1 MDVET
6 LTYRIEVDGAD
17 RARREMSDTSDHI
30 TSKAKAGADGIE
42 AGASRGVGA
51 LGKMTGALGSIA
63 GPLAGAFAV
72 GQVVDFGKEMYGL
85 GQELDVY
92 DKKANTVF
100 EGGSTLVKAWADQNN
115 EAMGLSKEKLTGLAA
130 GFGDLL
136 KPMGFTAEQAG
147 KMSTEVVGLSGALSA
162 WSGGQTSAAE
172 VSDILAKAMLGET
185 DGLKQLGISISQ
197 DEVNARLARD
207 GKEKLTGATLAQAK
221 AVATQQLIMEK
232 STDAQKAWADGS
244 MDGIKN
250 GNTLTATFEQLK
262 ATLASKLMPVF
273 QSITSWIVD
282 DFLPGAQLI
291 FGALGKLFSGDAA
304 GAGVDIGKLFGL
316 SEDSGGV
323 DAIIGAFE
331 QIIDGAQTLW
341 AGVKV
346 VWDGIS
352 AAWEFVVGLF
362 SDGADDI
369 GDKGS
374 WLGQTVDKLGGMFSA
389 AFGAVQAIVSTVVN
403 VITGIWNKFGDIIID
418 TALGV
423 WEGVKTAFGGI
434 LDMLTGVFNLIKSI
448 LTGKWG
454 EAWDA
459 IKQILS
465 GAWDTVR
472 GLLEVLWS
480 YISGAFEAIGRIMVD
495 LWNRAWDG
503 VKAAFNAVWG
513 WVTGIPG
520 RIGSALS
527 SMWDMVKD
535 GFGLA
540 YMWVRGKWDELYSW
554 VTGLPGKIRSSVSGL
569 WDGFK
574 DAFRSAIN
582 WIIDKWNG
590 LSFTLPSIDIP
601 GLGKIGGN
609 TFSTPKIPR
618 LAEGGTIIPYRPGG
632 TLVQVAEAGR
642 DELLTGG
649 GTVVPLSKGWE
660 NNGFGGGPTFA
671 EGAIVIQVTNPDPGA
686 VVDLLQRWADS
697 NGPLPFVTVGA
708 A

>member
-30 TSKAKAGADGIE
+30 SGKAKAGADGIE
-42 AGASRGVGA
+42 SGATRGVGA
-51 LGKMTGALGSIA
+51 LGKITGALGGIA

-92 DKKANTVF
+92 DKKASTVF
-100 EGGSTLVKAWADQNN
+100 EGGADLVRAWADQNN

-197 DEVNARLARD
+197 DEVNTRLARD
-207 GKEKLTGATLAQAK
+207 GKDKLTGSLLAQAK
-221 AVATQQLIMEK
+221 ATATQQLIMEK

-250 GNTLTATFEQLK
+250 SNTLTATFEQLK
-262 ATLASKLMPVF
+262 ATLAEKLMPIF
-273 QSITSWIVD
+273 QRVTSWIVAEAIP
-282 DFLPGAQLI
+282 FLGRL
-291 FGALGKLFSGDAA
+291 FESGKALWNEWAPAIGDAITTIWA
-304 GAGVDIGKLFGL
+304 KAQPVF
-316 SEDSGGV
+316 
-323 DAIIGAFE
+323 DA
-331 QIIDGAQTLW
+331 LR
-341 AGVKV
+341 
-346 VWDGIS
+346 
-352 AAWEFVVGLF
+352 AAWDFVVGLF
-362 SDGADDI
+362 NQGADDI
-369 GDKGS
+369 GNKTT
-374 WLGQTVDKLGGMFSA
+374 WLGSMVDKLGAMFSA
-389 AFGAVQAIVSTVVN
+389 AFGAVQAIVSTVVD
-403 VITGIWNKFGDIIID
+403 VVLGIWNKFGDIIID

-554 VTGLPGKIRSSVSGL
+554 VTGLPGKIASAVSGL

-590 LSFTLPSIDIP
+590 LSFTIPSIDIP

-642 DELLTGG
+642 DELVTGG
-649 GTVVPLSKGWE
+649 GTVVPLSRGWE
-660 NNGFGGGPTFA
+660 NRGLGGGPTFA
-671 EGAIVIQVTNPDPGA
+671 AGAIVIQVSNPDPGA
-686 VVDLLQRWADS
+686 VVDLLQRWADA
-697 NGPLPFVTVGA
+697 NGPLPVSVTLAQSVA
-708 A
+708 

>member
-30 TSKAKAGADGIE
+30 SGKAKAGADGIE
-42 AGASRGVGA
+42 SGATRGVGA
-51 LGKMTGALGSIA
+51 LGKITGALGGIA

-92 DKKANTVF
+92 DKKASTVF
-100 EGGSTLVKAWADQNN
+100 EGGADLVRAWADQNN

-197 DEVNARLARD
+197 DEVNTRLARD
-207 GKEKLTGATLAQAK
+207 GKDKLTGTLLAQAK
-221 AVATQQLIMEK
+221 ATATQQLIMEK
-232 STDAQKAWADGS
+232 STDAQKAWSDGS

-250 GNTLTATFEQLK
+250 SNTLTATFEQLK
-262 ATLASKLMPVF
+262 ATLAEKLMPMF
-273 QSITSWIVD
+273 QRVTSWIVAEAIP
-282 DFLPGAQLI
+282 FLGRL
-291 FGALGKLFSGDAA
+291 FESGKALWNEWAPAIGDAIA
-304 GAGVDIGKLFGL
+304 TIWAKAQPVF
-316 SEDSGGV
+316 
-323 DAIIGAFE
+323 DA
-331 QIIDGAQTLW
+331 LR
-341 AGVKV
+341 
-346 VWDGIS
+346 
-352 AAWEFVVGLF
+352 AAWDFVVGLF
-362 SDGADDI
+362 KQGADDI
-369 GDKGS
+369 GNKSS
-374 WLGQTVDKLGGMFSA
+374 WLGETVDKLGAMFSA
-389 AFGAVQAIVSTVVN
+389 AFGAVQAIVSTVVD
-403 VITGIWNKFGDIIID
+403 VVLGIWNKFGDIIID

-503 VKAAFNAVWG
+503 VKAAFDAVWG

-554 VTGLPGKIRSSVSGL
+554 VTGLPGKIASAVSGL

-590 LSFTLPSIDIP
+590 LSFTIPSIDIP

-642 DELLTGG
+642 DELVTGG
-649 GTVVPLSKGWE
+649 GTVVPLSRGWE
-660 NNGFGGGPTFA
+660 NRGLGGGPTFA
-671 EGAIVIQVTNPDPGA
+671 AGAIVIQVSNPDPGA
-686 VVDLLQRWADS
+686 VVDLLQQWADA
-697 NGPLPFVTVGA
+697 NGPLPVSVTVA
-708 A
+708 QSVA

>member
-30 TSKAKAGADGIE
+30 SGKAQAGADGIE
-42 AGASRGVGA
+42 EGSRRGVGA
-51 LGKMTGALGSIA
+51 LGKITGALGGIA

-92 DKKANTVF
+92 DKKASTVF
-100 EGGSTLVKAWADQNN
+100 EGGADLVRAWADQNN

-197 DEVNARLARD
+197 DEVNTRLARD
-207 GKEKLTGATLAQAK
+207 GKDKLTGTLLAQAK
-221 AVATQQLIMEK
+221 ATATQQLIMEK
-232 STDAQKAWADGS
+232 STDAQKAWSDGS

-250 GNTLTATFEQLK
+250 SNTLTATFEQLK
-262 ATLASKLMPVF
+262 ATLAEKLMPMF
-273 QSITSWIVD
+273 QRVTSWIVAEAIP
-282 DFLPGAQLI
+282 FLGRL
-291 FGALGKLFSGDAA
+291 FESGKALWNEWAPAIGDAIA
-304 GAGVDIGKLFGL
+304 TIWAKAQPVF
-316 SEDSGGV
+316 
-323 DAIIGAFE
+323 DA
-331 QIIDGAQTLW
+331 LR
-341 AGVKV
+341 
-346 VWDGIS
+346 
-352 AAWEFVVGLF
+352 AAWDFVVGLF
-362 SDGADDI
+362 KQGADDI
-369 GDKGS
+369 GNKSS
-374 WLGQTVDKLGGMFSA
+374 WLGETVDKLGAMFSA
-389 AFGAVQAIVSTVVN
+389 AFGAVQAIVSTVVD
-403 VITGIWNKFGDIIID
+403 VVLGIWNKFGDIIID

-503 VKAAFNAVWG
+503 VKAAFDAVWG

-554 VTGLPGKIRSSVSGL
+554 VTGLPGKISSAVSGL

-574 DAFRSAIN
+574 NAFKSAIN

-590 LSFTLPSIDIP
+590 LSFTIPSIDIP
-601 GLGKIGGN
+601 GIGKLGGN

-618 LAEGGTIIPYRPGG
+618 LAAGGIIPYRPGG

-642 DELLTGG
+642 DELVSGN
-649 GTVVPLSKGWE
+649 TVVPLSKGWE
-660 NNGFGGGPTFA
+660 NNGLGGGPTFA
-671 EGAIVIQVTNPDPGA
+671 PGAIVLNISNMDPA
-686 VVDLLQRWADS
+686 ELVRLLEEWSSQ
-697 NGPLPFVTVGA
+697 NGPLPVVTIA
-708 A
+708 AQAVA